1 MILTDDFV
9 DRFNQERRG
18 VTVYVI
24 FLHLIEKSTEEIQIE
39 QRSDFEIL
47 VTESIETLNQIY
59 DYRVYDL
66 RNSTLD
72 EVLTN
77 NIEQNQFK
85 LVQSDQYRFDY
96 EEPN

>member
-1 MILTDDFV
+1 M
-9 DRFNQERRG
+9 
-18 VTVYVI
+18 TVYVI

-85 LVQSDQYRFDY
+85 LV
-96 EEPN
+96 